1 MQEKICFQID
11 LVEVVQNP
19 NPKVSWETAD
29 GEFIDGMGL
38 ELCGPTVE
46 TSRPHEFLGKYLI
59 FCFLNEF

>member
-19 NPKVSWETAD
+19 NQKVNKEPAD
-29 GEFIDGMGL
+29 GEFTDGMGL

-46 TSRPHEFLGKYLI
+46 TSRPMNFWVNI
-59 FCFLNEF
+59 